1 MWGLED
7 EEKRVWWPWSFFEWV
22 LRITIHFGKI
32 LDNTGLH
39 SSVVAAAS
47 VSTVDFILCHVKDC
61 LCQTVFASMSGSD
74 DEVEDKYGKVLFLS
88 FFGDLKGLNWRR
100 EKRINLICTEISAYE
115 IFLPPVSCVSG
126 DVIFELSFRSTNQKL
141 IS

>member
-1 MWGLED
+1 
-7 EEKRVWWPWSFFEWV
+7 
-22 LRITIHFGKI
+22 
-32 LDNTGLH
+32 
-39 SSVVAAAS
+39 
-47 VSTVDFILCHVKDC
+47 
-61 LCQTVFASMSGSD
+61 MSGSD

-88 FFGDLKGLNWRR
+88 FFRDLKGLNWRR